1 VVVQVGVNGDKG
13 TASGV
18 SCHQQYPMTRM
29 WVVSAAGGPPTS
41 GLAAERSTW
50 RYDGRPGGMP
60 LETFEDRLRA
70 EFFKQKAK
78 GAGGKHKLTVP
89 VFLQQVPSWLDHEA
103 LEVWRERKCEVLAEP
118 AAAEAGKSTVEWD
131 AIGKLVQIFGQE
143 FQKASA
149 EMVVEILQ
157 LKRQPQETC
166 RMLKARV
173 KRLSRETGL
182 LNELEQ
188 ARKFVSALEAP
199 LRAQVEPV
207 LWGQSPGGIYT
218 LDQALQVAERIDLAR
233 ALSEG
238 MLAEGRRQTGGT
250 PKEVTAMAVTAG
262 PAATVGCY
270 RCGAHAHCA
279 QECPISRDVVCTG
292 CRKTAHMEAVCWSKD
307 GQRRPEWAGRRGGAG
322 AGGKPG

>member
-1 VVVQVGVNGDKG
+1 
-13 TASGV
+13 
-18 SCHQQYPMTRM
+18 
-29 WVVSAAGGPPTS
+29 
-41 GLAAERSTW
+41 
-50 RYDGRPGGMP
+50 MP

-70 EFFKQKAK
+70 EFFKQEAK

-103 LEVWRERKCEVLAEP
+103 LEVWRERKGEVLAEP
-118 AAAEAGKSTVEWD
+118 AAAEAGKSTMEWD
-131 AIGKLVQIFGQE
+131 PIGKLVQIFRQE

-149 EMVVEILQ
+149 EIVVEILQ
-157 LKRQPQETC
+157 LKRQPQKTC

-218 LDQALQVAERIDLAR
+218 LDQAFEVAERIDLAR

-238 MLAEGRRQTGGT
+238 LLAEGRRQTGGT
-250 PKEVTAMAVTAG
+250 PREVTAMAVTAG

-270 RCGAHAHCA
+270 RCGAHAHRA
-279 QECPISRDVVCTG
+279 QECPVSRNVMCTG
-292 CRKTAHMEAVCWSKD
+292 CGKTGHM
-307 GQRRPEWAGRRGGAG
+307 
-322 AGGKPG
+322 

>member
-1 VVVQVGVNGDKG
+1 VG
-13 TASGV
+13 S
-18 SCHQQYPMTRM
+18 
-29 WVVSAAGGPPTS
+29 SAAGGPPTS
-41 GLAAERSTW
+41 GLVAGRSTW
-50 RYDGRPGGMP
+50 RYDGRSGGMP
-60 LETFEDRLRA
+60 LETFEDRLRS
-70 EFFKQKAK
+70 EFFKQEAK

-103 LEVWRERKCEVLAEP
+103 LEVWRERRGEVLTEP

-131 AIGKLVQIFGQE
+131 PIGKLVQIFRQE

-149 EMVVEILQ
+149 EMVVPEILQ

-207 LWGQSPGGIYT
+207 LWGQSSGGIYT
-218 LDQALQVAERIDLAR
+218 LDQAFEVAKHIDLAR
-233 ALSEG
+233 ALAEG
-238 MLAEGRRQTGGT
+238 VLAEGWRQTGGA
-250 PKEVTAMAVTAG
+250 PNEVSAMVVTAG

-270 RCGAHAHCA
+270 RYGAPAHRA
-279 QECPISRDVVCTG
+279 QECPISRDVLCTSCG
-292 CRKTAHMEAVCWSKD
+292 KTGHMQAVCWGKD
-307 GQRRPEWAGRRGGAG
+307 GGRRPEWAGGRGGAG
-322 AGGKPG
+322 AGGGPAQVTLQSLQA